1 MAQQTDTRHSRHL
14 SIGERIR
21 QLPMQSVY
29 ALLGLVGVLMW
40 MLMHLPLGSRVREAA
55 VTAMAASVGLF
66 TLGWRML
73 GAQRAGTSRS

>member
-1 MAQQTDTRHSRHL
+1 MAQHTNTRHSRQVSL
-14 SIGERIR
+14 GERLR

-40 MLMHLPLGSRVREAA
+40 VLMHLPLGSRVREAA
-55 VTAMAASVGLF
+55 VAAMAASIGLF

-73 GAQRAGTSRS
+73 GAQRAGISRN